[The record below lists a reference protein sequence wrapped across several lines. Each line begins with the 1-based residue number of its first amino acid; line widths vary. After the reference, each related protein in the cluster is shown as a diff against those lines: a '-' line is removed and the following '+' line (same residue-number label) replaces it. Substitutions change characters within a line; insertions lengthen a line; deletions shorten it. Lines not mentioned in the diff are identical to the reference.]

1 MTTIRTFLPK
11 CRALFSNFLKKDRGD
26 PPPDS
31 PLSSYAPAIKFNKA
45 WAL

>member
-26 PPPDS
+26 PPDS